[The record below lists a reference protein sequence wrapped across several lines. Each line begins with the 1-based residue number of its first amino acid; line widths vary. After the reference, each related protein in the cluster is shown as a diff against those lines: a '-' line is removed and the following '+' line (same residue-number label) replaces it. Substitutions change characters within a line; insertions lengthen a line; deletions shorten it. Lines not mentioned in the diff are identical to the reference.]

1 MKTAELTQTNI
12 DLTRSLYMPVANRAQ
27 ILFFCI
33 VDLQRIN
40 IMYQYSLE
48 WFIIILNNSILNTE
62 KNSKY
67 SLIINYI
74 LMFINALL
82 SGICISCS

>member
-1 MKTAELTQTNI
+1 METAEFTQADI

-33 VDLQRIN
+33 VDLQHID

-48 WFIIILNNSILNTE
+48 WFIVILNNSISNTE
-62 KNSKY
+62 KNSK
-67 SLIINYI
+67 
-74 LMFINALL
+74 
-82 SGICISCS
+82 

>member
-33 VDLQRIN
+33 VDLQHIN

-48 WFIIILNNSILNTE
+48 WFIVIFNNSISNAE
-62 KNSKY
+62 KSSMWFSY
-67 SLIINYI
+67 SNIQSHSNVH
-74 LMFINALL
+74 
-82 SGICISCS
+82 

>member
-12 DLTRSLYMPVANRAQ
+12 DVTRSLYMPVANRAQ
-27 ILFFCI
+27 ILFFCT

-48 WFIIILNNSILNTE
+48 WFIVILNNSILNTE
-62 KNSKY
+62 KDSKCI
-67 SLIINYI
+67 LIIT
-74 LMFINALL
+74 F
-82 SGICISCS
+82 SCS

>member
-1 MKTAELTQTNI
+1 MKTAELTQINI

-48 WFIIILNNSILNTE
+48 WFIVIFNNSILNTE
-62 KNSKY
+62 KDSKY
-67 SLIINYI
+67 ILIINYI
-74 LMFINALL
+74 LMFINLNSYL
-82 SGICISCS
+82 VHV